1 MEPVSIA
8 LICAA
13 VFGTV
18 MVIAAFL
25 RQILLSR
32 DKKLN
37 DEAQSRALTQ
47 EALELEKIRIQMQNN
62 HRFINHYNMLGDNK
76 EVIEYLDA
84 QIDRIFKEKAKCI
97 ELYGHKVLEKS
108 MAIVSSGGISAEVK
122 AACDQLR
129 ESCELLIEMYDT
141 ELKGIQ
147 DKRAAEWGNHTLLQQ
162 KILEQEAARN
172 ASLDEVYKQHSS
184 ILEKVFLRHIDAGE
198 IFAVKGIEAGTTSFK
213 DMLMAPINLLMAYFG
228 RVAVVPG
235 ISVTHTKVEHVA
247 RMNVD
252 HAEKEINSPR
262 HEDVHQ
268 KDKAHKTEVPAQV
281 EVKENSY
288 SLSMF

>member
-13 VFGTV
+13 AFGTV
-18 MVIAAFL
+18 MVIAAFV

-37 DEAQSRALTQ
+37 DEAQSRALAQ

-76 EVIEYLDA
+76 EAIEYLDT

-97 ELYGHKVLEKS
+97 EMYGQKVLIKS

-129 ESCELLIEMYDT
+129 ESCELLITMYDN
-141 ELKGIQ
+141 ELKGFQ
-147 DKRAAEWGNHTLLQQ
+147 EKRAAEWGNHTLLQQ

-184 ILEKVFLRHIDAGE
+184 ILEKVFLRHIDAGG

-235 ISVTHTKVEHVA
+235 ISLMHTKVEHVA

-252 HAEKEINSPR
+252 QVEKEINSPSP
-262 HEDVHQ
+262 EDAYQ
-268 KDKAHKTEVPAQV
+268 GDKDQVPEPV
-281 EVKENSY
+281 EVNEDSY